1 MSEKD
6 ELKKAMELMEQ
17 GKRSDAR
24 AAFLALEPK
33 LKDPNLRLQLIDASL
48 GVLDPLK
55 DNTTKIRLATEGIQI
70 AKAAGLDYIEA
81 HFMARNA
88 DLLMMQVALRQ
99 HRQGKIKLAREWF
112 EFSTEADK
120 CEYEQLT
127 EEVNNL
133 EKEIDGLLSKALEL
147 AKASGDKRIHGYVLL
162 SKASVESSR
171 YLRLKADCMVHSFRA
186 KLWTKYEFMR
196 SPFFETLMMFS
207 NGDAKKLRAHI
218 KLFTRS
224 FLEASQLFE
233 SIDDS
238 TAAVA
243 YHNLANDLKGAY
255 RFRAARKYLAMS
267 KANALKH
274 SDEQMLR
281 RIELMEKEIEGK
293 NRNLPDYLNG
303 ETRDLDTL

>member
-6 ELKKAMELMEQ
+6 ELKKAMDLIEK

-24 AAFLALEPK
+24 AALLALEPN
-33 LKDPNLRLQLIDASL
+33 LKNPNLRLQLIDASL

-55 DNTTKIRLATEGIQI
+55 DNTTQIRLASEGIRM
-70 AKAAGLDYIEA
+70 ATAAGLGYLQA
-81 HFMARNA
+81 HFMARSA

-99 HRQGKIKLAREWF
+99 HRQKKLKLAQEWM

-120 CEYEQLT
+120 REYEQLT
-127 EEVNNL
+127 EEVDKL
-133 EKEIDGLLSKALEL
+133 EKEIDGLSSGAIALAE
-147 AKASGDKRIHGYVLL
+147 ASGDKRIQGYVLL
-162 SKASVESSR
+162 SKAGIESSR
-171 YLRLKADCMVHSFRA
+171 YLRFKADCMVHSFRA
-186 KLWTKYEFMR
+186 KLWMKYEFMR
-196 SPFFETLMMFS
+196 LPFFETLMMFS
-207 NGDAKKLRAHI
+207 NGDAKKLQAYI
-218 KLFTRS
+218 KLFTKS
-224 FLEASQLFE
+224 FLDAARLFE

-255 RFRAARKYLAMS
+255 RFRAARKYLAMG

-281 RIELMEKEIEGK
+281 RIELMEKEIKGK